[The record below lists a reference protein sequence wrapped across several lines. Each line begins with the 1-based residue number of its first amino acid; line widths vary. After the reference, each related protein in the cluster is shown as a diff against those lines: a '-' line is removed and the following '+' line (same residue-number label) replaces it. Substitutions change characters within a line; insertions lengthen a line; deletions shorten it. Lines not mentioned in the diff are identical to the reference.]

1 MNDNKVLYEIKS
13 LEKMLVR
20 ELINNSDIK
29 DKENLLPT
37 PTQCQ
42 IIEYILNNKNKDIY
56 QKDLEKVLNLRRAT
70 VSGVLHTMEKNGLI
84 KRVTDES
91 DTRTKKIILN
101 EKIPERFNEYSKKIK
116 KIENNI
122 IKDISDKDLEIFLK
136 VISQMKESIKI
147 SLFYY
152 ILYLIGIIK

>member
-84 KRVTDES
+84 KRVKDES

-136 VISQMKESIKI
+136 VISQMKESIKKKEGN
-147 SLFYY
+147 LKYD
-152 ILYLIGIIK
+152 

>member
-1 MNDNKVLYEIKS
+1 MNDNKVLYEIKA

-136 VISQMKESIKI
+136 VISQMKESIKKKEGN
-147 SLFYY
+147 LKYD
-152 ILYLIGIIK
+152 

>member
-20 ELINNSDIK
+20 ELIHNSDIK

-136 VISQMKESIKI
+136 VISQMKESIKKKEGN
-147 SLFYY
+147 LKYD
-152 ILYLIGIIK
+152 

>member
-70 VSGVLHTMEKNGLI
+70 VSGVLHTMEKNGLR

-136 VISQMKESIKI
+136 VISQMKESIKKKEGN
-147 SLFYY
+147 LKYD
-152 ILYLIGIIK
+152 

>member
-84 KRVTDES
+84 KRVTDGS

-136 VISQMKESIKI
+136 VISQMKESIKKKEGN
-147 SLFYY
+147 LKYD
-152 ILYLIGIIK
+152 

>member
-136 VISQMKESIKI
+136 VISQMKESIRKKEGN
-147 SLFYY
+147 LKYD
-152 ILYLIGIIK
+152 